1 MSYIIEVRGGEWAGI
16 PGDGRWRP
24 ACGGTLNQ
32 TGKDDAFAS
41 TFETQSEAEEIMQ
54 QMIDGENPEPGTEFR
69 VREAERF
76 Q

>member
-32 TGKDDAFAS
+32 TGGSDAFAS
-41 TFETQSEAEEIMQ
+41 TFESRTEAEEIMR

-69 VREAERF
+69 VREVES
-76 Q
+76 